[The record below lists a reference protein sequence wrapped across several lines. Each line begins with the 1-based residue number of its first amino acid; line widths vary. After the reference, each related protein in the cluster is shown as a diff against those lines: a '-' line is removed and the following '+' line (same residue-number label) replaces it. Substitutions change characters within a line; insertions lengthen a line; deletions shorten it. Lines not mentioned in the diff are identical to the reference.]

1 MLTLGI
7 KALMDEASIKC
18 GLKDFGPSG
27 FVDNFKQLLA
37 SLNQSGALS
46 EVGINECHRE
56 FLNLLDNRLQIQ
68 RWINDYPEI
77 LKENIQQPVFAT
89 GLPRS
94 GTTYM
99 LHLFDHDERFQL
111 LRTWETN
118 KPCPPPG
125 YAPESISRRIQNTR
139 TNMAKIWQQSVPDFD
154 AIHLI
159 DVEGPDE
166 CALLLNNDFG
176 QVGFLNYLNVPAYF
190 EWMIKHGDFESIYQ
204 YHKKQ
209 LQLLQWGRPQKR
221 WVLKYPNHL
230 LAMNEIG
237 SVYSEPTFIMT
248 HRDPI
253 KTLASLCNLTA
264 NFRAARAINI
274 DKKEIGQQIFSF
286 VRVHIDRLLKYCR
299 ANPRRVCHVN
309 YYRLVDQPV
318 VEMASIYDFLS
329 LDMPITVNSQI
340 NNWVDDNP
348 KGKRGTHSYRLEDF
362 GLDRRSIERSFSE
375 YRLEYD
381 IAIEG

>member
-111 LRTWETN
+111 LRTWAVSYTHLTLPTN
-118 KPCPPPG
+118 R
-125 YAPESISRRIQNTR
+125 E
-139 TNMAKIWQQSVPDFD
+139 V
-154 AIHLI
+154 
-159 DVEGPDE
+159 
-166 CALLLNNDFG
+166 
-176 QVGFLNYLNVPAYF
+176 
-190 EWMIKHGDFESIYQ
+190 
-204 YHKKQ
+204 
-209 LQLLQWGRPQKR
+209 
-221 WVLKYPNHL
+221 
-230 LAMNEIG
+230 
-237 SVYSEPTFIMT
+237 
-248 HRDPI
+248 
-253 KTLASLCNLTA
+253 
-264 NFRAARAINI
+264 
-274 DKKEIGQQIFSF
+274 
-286 VRVHIDRLLKYCR
+286 
-299 ANPRRVCHVN
+299 
-309 YYRLVDQPV
+309 
-318 VEMASIYDFLS
+318 
-329 LDMPITVNSQI
+329 
-340 NNWVDDNP
+340 
-348 KGKRGTHSYRLEDF
+348 
-362 GLDRRSIERSFSE
+362 
-375 YRLEYD
+375 
-381 IAIEG
+381 